1 MFGQFYAGMR
11 WTALP
16 LFALLLFLT
25 VFLVVVLRT
34 ILLAK
39 RDEID
44 RLARLPLEDETRGP
58 GPRQGQEGARS

>member
-1 MFGQFYAGMR
+1 MFGQFYAGMH

-16 LFALLLFLT
+16 LFALILFLT

-44 RLARLPLEDETRGP
+44 RLARLPLEDETGGP
-58 GPRQGQEGARS
+58 GPGKQGARS

>member
-16 LFALLLFLT
+16 LFALILFLT
-25 VFLVVVLRT
+25 IFLVVMLRT

-39 RDEID
+39 RDEVD
-44 RLARLPLEDETRGP
+44 KLARLPLDEEPAAGKETR
-58 GPRQGQEGARS
+58 S

>member
-1 MFGQFYAGMR
+1 MFGQFYAGMH

-16 LFALLLFLT
+16 LFALILFLT

-39 RDEID
+39 RDEVD
-44 RLARLPLEDETRGP
+44 RLARLPLEDDEAAAGK
-58 GPRQGQEGARS
+58 EGRS